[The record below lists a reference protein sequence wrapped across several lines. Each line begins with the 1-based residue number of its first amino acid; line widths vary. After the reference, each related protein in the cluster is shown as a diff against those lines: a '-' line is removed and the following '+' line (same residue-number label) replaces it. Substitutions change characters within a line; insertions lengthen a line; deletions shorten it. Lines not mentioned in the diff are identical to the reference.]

1 MRIVLN
7 IEWLFCKLPNRSQ
20 VDTVVHDAFINAFL
34 SPPFL
39 THNPDA
45 THGVNPSSELTDIMT
60 TQLIQSIRP
69 QIKHLFKLFE
79 PVVWYHD
86 RYLVVDLGHVLNPK
100 HFPMSRKPYRA
111 QTLV

>member
-1 MRIVLN
+1 MRIVLD
-7 IEWLFCKLPNRSQ
+7 IQWLFCKLSARAQ

-34 SPPFL
+34 SPPLL

-45 THGVNPSSELTDIMT
+45 THGVNPSGELTDILT

-69 QIKHLFKLFE
+69 QVKHLFKLFE

-86 RYLVVDLGHVLNPK
+86 HYLVVDLGHVLNPK
-100 HFPMSRKPYRA
+100 HVPVSRKPYCA
-111 QTLV
+111 HPLV